1 MKRNAEKSGNGKMSL
16 AFVIPFILFYLVVGI
31 LLLWLEGSLL
41 TRVASYILSALLF
54 VCGGLFLVRYLRSAP
69 RERIAGKDLAL
80 GLVLLTAGFLLVLS
94 PDDLGLVFP
103 KIWGLS
109 LIFGG
114 FLKIQYAFD
123 EKTVQVRR
131 WWIMLIFAA
140 VSLIIGILSLSSHA
154 LLGNALVIGIFMLGE
169 AVLDLVTFFL
179 LSRGMKRQSAPA
191 PVPQAAPASVPQAAP
206 APVEPA
212 PAHPGEE

>member
-54 VCGGLFLVRYLRSAP
+54 VCGALFLFRYLRSAP

-94 PDDLGLVFP
+94 PDDLKDVFP

-114 FLKIQYAFD
+114 FLKIQHLFPD
-123 EKTVQVRR
+123 PP
-131 WWIMLIFAA
+131 
-140 VSLIIGILSLSSHA
+140 
-154 LLGNALVIGIFMLGE
+154 ALVEQIFIPE
-169 AVLDLVTFFL
+169 AV
-179 LSRGMKRQSAPA
+179 RQK
-191 PVPQAAPASVPQAAP
+191 PQPEKMGV
-206 APVEPA
+206 
-212 PAHPGEE
+212 HPPKLRPDRP